1 MRIRTTAAA
10 VAVLGLAL
18 TACSSS
24 GGDDK
29 PDAPASTSTSA
40 SASVDP
46 RAAEAECK
54 AAWSKAVADGS
65 IDDGSVS
72 AEKPPAECAGVASS
86 ARLGI
91 EAIKEHIEEGRER
104 HDACTEDPASCLESS
119 AP

>member
-18 TACSSS
+18 TACS
-24 GGDDK
+24 GNDK
-29 PDAPASTSTSA
+29 PDAPAPASTSA
-40 SASVDP
+40 SATADP
-46 RAAEAECK
+46 WAAEAECK
-54 AAWSKAVADGS
+54 AAWSKAVEDGS

-104 HDACTEDPASCLESS
+104 HDACTEDPSSCLESA